1 MATSYR
7 SSGNNIT
14 VAAPTGGTITG
25 VGVLIND
32 LFGVA
37 SNTVAVGVDVALIT
51 EGVVE
56 IAKTSALAIDVG
68 EVVYWDDTGKEVD
81 LTAASQKPV
90 GIAVADSV
98 NPSPTALI
106 KLTPNITAA

>member
-14 VAAPTGGTITG
+14 VAAPTGGTTTG
-25 VGVLIND
+25 VGVLISD
-32 LFGVA
+32 LFGIA

-56 IAKTSALAIDVG
+56 IAKTSALQIDVG
-68 EVVYWDDTGKEVD
+68 DVVYWDDTGKEVD
-81 LTAASQKPV
+81 KTAAAQKPV
-90 GIAVADSV
+90 GIAVSDAA
-98 NPSPTALI
+98 NPSATVLV